1 MSATE
6 ATPRVSV
13 VMTLYNKGP
22 WVEEAVR
29 SILDQTFGDLELLVV
44 DDASTDDGP
53 ATVARIDDPRIRFL
67 AAEANAGRPAA
78 ANRGVAAARGEY
90 IAFLDADDVMYP
102 ERLAKQVAFL
112 DARPEVTIVGSCVR
126 ELRDVDE
133 FVCWPTTHEEG
144 LARIILGD
152 AYLHPSSMVRAT
164 LFSDPAVRFDESWRI
179 PGMDYLFQV
188 AVCQRAV
195 FANLPEVL
203 GCYRRGTNNF
213 RSGRDGRNDRLQ
225 IARRT
230 FGLLGLPAS
239 DQDIEDHVTLT
250 GYLPAGLRARDIR
263 RLRQWR
269 DRLLQLNEERGLFPK
284 QLFRQEV
291 MAYWHRHYHRVADQG
306 WCVGLAYW
314 YHSPNRHWAWLTYLA
329 KVQVK
334 RAVRRPGPKGAATV
348 AGIS

>member
-1 MSATE
+1 
-6 ATPRVSV
+6 
-13 VMTLYNKGP
+13 
-22 WVEEAVR
+22 
-29 SILDQTFGDLELLVV
+29 
-44 DDASTDDGP
+44 
-53 ATVARIDDPRIRFL
+53 
-67 AAEANAGRPAA
+67 
-78 ANRGVAAARGEY
+78 
-90 IAFLDADDVMYP
+90 
-102 ERLAKQVAFL
+102 
-112 DARPEVTIVGSCVR
+112 
-126 ELRDVDE
+126 
-133 FVCWPTTHEEG
+133 
-144 LARIILGD
+144 
-152 AYLHPSSMVRAT
+152 
-164 LFSDPAVRFDESWRI
+164 
-179 PGMDYLFQV
+179 MDYLFQV

-230 FGLLGLPAS
+230 FELLGLPAS

-250 GYLPAGLRARDIR
+250 GYLPGNLRAHDIR

-306 WCVGLAYW
+306 CCVGLAYW
-314 YHSPNRHWAWLTYLA
+314 YHSPGRHWAWLTYLA
-329 KVQVK
+329 KVQIR